1 MERKNL
7 ILIYD
12 LDISFLFLQTVETL
26 VHIRQGMRNETK

>member
-12 LDISFLFLQTVETL
+12 LDISFLVLQTVEIL

>member
-12 LDISFLFLQTVETL
+12 LDISFLVLQTVEIL
-26 VHIRQGMRNETK
+26 VRIHQGMRNETK